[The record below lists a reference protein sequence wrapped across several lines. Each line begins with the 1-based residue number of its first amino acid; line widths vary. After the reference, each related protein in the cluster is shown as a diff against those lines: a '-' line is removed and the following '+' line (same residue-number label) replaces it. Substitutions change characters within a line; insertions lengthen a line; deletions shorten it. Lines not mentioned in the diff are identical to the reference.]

1 MHKTR
6 DELIQDAVR
15 ERLDSQYKVDK
26 VNQLKQEI
34 ESKNKELL
42 KLQDSLSRDSM
53 YMPKWERQLKEDIDS
68 AFEKYIS
75 NQGQPFEEHSI

>member
-6 DELIQDAVR
+6 NELIQEAVR
-15 ERLDSQYKVDK
+15 ERLDSQRKIDK

-34 ESKNKELL
+34 ESKNKELA
-42 KLQDSLSRDSM
+42 KLQDSLSQESM
-53 YMPKWERQLKEDIDS
+53 FMPKWERELKEDIDS
-68 AFEKYIS
+68 AFEKYTS

>member
-6 DELIQDAVR
+6 NELIQEAVK
-15 ERLDSQYKVDK
+15 ERLDSQYKIDK

-42 KLQDSLSRDSM
+42 KLQDSLFQGSM
-53 YMPKWERQLKEDIDS
+53 FMPKWEKKLKEDIDS